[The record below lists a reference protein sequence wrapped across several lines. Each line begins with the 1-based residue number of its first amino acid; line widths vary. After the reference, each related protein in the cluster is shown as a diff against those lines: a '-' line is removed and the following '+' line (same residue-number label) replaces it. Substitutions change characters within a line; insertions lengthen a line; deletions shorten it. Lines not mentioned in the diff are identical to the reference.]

1 MKALVGNEEEMDKV
15 WNMLNTCY
23 NRPEKYIAETLE
35 PIIKF
40 RKYKVFKYTL
50 RILLPS
56 QVSDDEGKGINL
68 LSKLINEQTL
78 LGIMAVCL
86 HKAGS
91 SGPTRGHPVSTRT
104 RLLDQKWRDPLNVA
118 A

>member
-40 RKYKVFKYTL
+40 RNTRYSNTL
-50 RILLPS
+50 
-56 QVSDDEGKGINL
+56 
-68 LSKLINEQTL
+68 
-78 LGIMAVCL
+78 
-86 HKAGS
+86 
-91 SGPTRGHPVSTRT
+91 
-104 RLLDQKWRDPLNVA
+104 
-118 A
+118 